1 MKLPK
6 LNQPVF
12 LIRINTQFPISL
24 NLTPRK
30 FRKGW
35 ESVPLSDV
43 RGLGYRAEMCGWQ
56 LVSSGEEV
64 LKGGLGNTPDA
75 ATARAL
81 NLALRQ
87 VSRSFNAVRVEY
99 IRVQKYPWFYLS
111 TVAVYPQAIQQR
123 PAAIAVRSDAAAGV
137 PSPNDIW
144 SNIDHLSSARRGQIV
159 PLNL

>member
-35 ESVPLSDV
+35 ESVPLREV
-43 RGLGYRAEMCGWQ
+43 RGLGNRAEMCGWQ
-56 LVSSGEEV
+56 LVDGGKQL
-64 LKGGLGNTPDA
+64 LKGGLGNTPED
-75 ATARAL
+75 ATACAL
-81 NLALRQ
+81 ELALRQ
-87 VSRSFNAVRVEY
+87 VSRSFNAATVEY
-99 IRVQKYPWFYLS
+99 LRVQKYPWFYLG

-123 PAAIAVRSDAAAGV
+123 PSAIASRNDAAAVV
-137 PSPNDIW
+137 PSKNDAW
-144 SNIDHLSSARRGQIV
+144 SKIDQLSSARRGQIV
-159 PLNL
+159 S

>member
-1 MKLPK
+1 MQMRK
-6 LNQPVF
+6 LNEPVF
-12 LIRINTQFPISL
+12 LIRIDTQLPVGL

-56 LVSSGEEV
+56 LVSSGEEL

-81 NLALRQ
+81 DLALRQ

-99 IRVQKYPWFYLS
+99 IRVQNYPWFCLS

-123 PAAIAVRSDAAAGV
+123 PAAIAVRSDAAAGA
-137 PSPNDIW
+137 PSPNDVW
-144 SNIDHLSSARRGQIV
+144 SNIDQLFSARRAQIV
-159 PLNL
+159 PLNI